1 MTNMSK
7 DEKRMMLFDMQEH
20 PEKYTDE
27 QVEHLLADEEVK
39 EFFHELAMARM
50 AGKKANPKDVDVDEA
65 WKEFVQAHHEDK
77 MAIDAGKSKGV
88 YRNRMK
94 IAASIVGIIFLSG
107 VALAAIH
114 NGWLG
119 FSASD
124 QAADNKAVT
133 EQLATTQALTNDSL
147 RAATAENKDSLDM
160 KPVVFDDAEL
170 GTILAQLSGFY
181 HVKVEYVDAG
191 AQHIR
196 LFFNWNKT
204 KTLEQNLEILN
215 AFDRIQIEYI
225 DGTLTEKMIKILFAD
240 DDLKYSMLL
249 KSFLQQHGYDVT
261 YAGNGKKAWEQF
273 PEVKPDLVLLDI
285 NMPEMDGYEV
295 AERIRTI
302 DPKVLIFFL
311 TDRTEKNDRLKGFS
325 LKANDYLAK
334 PFYPEELLARIEE
347 RFSMNESETIEEE
360 VYHFGETTF
369 CYNNNELRTRS
380 SRVLITSRQADIL
393 RLLAKNIGNV
403 VSKEMIQEAVWG
415 TVSYANSL
423 AVNVQMTYLRHA
435 LQHDATVKI
444 ESLKKK
450 GYVLSVISPE

>member
-1 MTNMSK
+1 
-7 DEKRMMLFDMQEH
+7 
-20 PEKYTDE
+20 
-27 QVEHLLADEEVK
+27 
-39 EFFHELAMARM
+39 
-50 AGKKANPKDVDVDEA
+50 
-65 WKEFVQAHHEDK
+65 
-77 MAIDAGKSKGV
+77 
-88 YRNRMK
+88 
-94 IAASIVGIIFLSG
+94 
-107 VALAAIH
+107 
-114 NGWLG
+114 
-119 FSASD
+119 
-124 QAADNKAVT
+124 
-133 EQLATTQALTNDSL
+133 
-147 RAATAENKDSLDM
+147 
-160 KPVVFDDAEL
+160 
-170 GTILAQLSGFY
+170 
-181 HVKVEYVDAG
+181 
-191 AQHIR
+191 
-196 LFFNWNKT
+196 
-204 KTLEQNLEILN
+204 
-215 AFDRIQIEYI
+215 
-225 DGTLTEKMIKILFAD
+225 MIKILFAD

-302 DPKVLIFFL
+302 APKVLIFFL

-325 LKANDYLAK
+325 LKAIDYLAK

-435 LQHDATVKI
+435 LQHDVTVKI

-450 GYVLSVISPE
+450 GYVLTLLSEV